1 MLVNT
6 FDIDGVIN
14 LGEFDGI
21 YPGPQSI
28 IITGRS
34 FEEEEETLRMLNR
47 KQIRNK
53 VYFNP
58 LPFDQKTR
66 FTSGMHKGK
75 IILQLMKEGYKH
87 GVHFEDDEVQIRAI
101 KAIVPNVRIVHV
113 VSDLMT
119 KENVRHY
126 DH

>member
-1 MLVNT
+1 MRINT

-21 YPGPQSI
+21 YPGPYDI

-34 FEEEEETLRMLNR
+34 YEEAAETYVMLEN
-47 KQIRNK
+47 KGIRNE
-53 VYFNP
+53 VHFNP
-58 LPFDQKTR
+58 LPFDKKTR

-75 IILQLMKEGYKH
+75 IILELMKDGYEH
-87 GVHFEDDEVQIRAI
+87 GVHFEDDEIQIRAI
-101 KAIVPNVRIVHV
+101 KAIVPRVRIVHV
-113 VSDLMT
+113 VSNLVT

-126 DH
+126 V